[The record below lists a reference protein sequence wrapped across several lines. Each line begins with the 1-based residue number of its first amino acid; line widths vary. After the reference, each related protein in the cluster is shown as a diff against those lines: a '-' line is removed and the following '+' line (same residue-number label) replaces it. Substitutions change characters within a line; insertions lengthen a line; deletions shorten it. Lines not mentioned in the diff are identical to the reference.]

1 MLALSIIAT
10 VILGIQILCDWGNL
24 ILRNDGGCLS
34 LDTVFAVI
42 VIWILY
48 AHIG

>member
-1 MLALSIIAT
+1 MLVLSIIAT
-10 VILGIQILCDWGNL
+10 VILGIQILTDWFNL
-24 ILRNDGGCLS
+24 IAGEEGGCLS
-34 LDTVFAVI
+34 LDTVFAIV